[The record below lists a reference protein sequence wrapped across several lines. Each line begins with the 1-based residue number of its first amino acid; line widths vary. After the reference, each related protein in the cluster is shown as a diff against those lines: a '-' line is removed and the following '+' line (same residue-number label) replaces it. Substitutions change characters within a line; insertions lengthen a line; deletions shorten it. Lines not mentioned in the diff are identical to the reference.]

1 MKMNTLSETVIR
13 NTHPTAADA
22 AFARRFSLPLPCCLL
37 PVAVPGLMELLA
49 RNLAPRPARAILV
62 RAE

>member
-1 MKMNTLSETVIR
+1 MNTITETAIR
-13 NTHPTAADA
+13 NTHPTAADE

-49 RNLAPRPARAILV
+49 RNLNVRPAREILV